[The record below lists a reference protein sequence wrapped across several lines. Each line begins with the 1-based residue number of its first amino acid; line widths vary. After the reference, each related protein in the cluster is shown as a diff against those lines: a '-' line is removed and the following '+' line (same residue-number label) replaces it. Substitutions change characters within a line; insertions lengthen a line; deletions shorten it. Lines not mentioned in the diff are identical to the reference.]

1 MKIAFIVYDGMTS
14 LDFIGVYDA
23 VTRLK
28 TMGFMPDLE
37 WEVCA
42 LHPEVTDGS
51 GLQIR
56 ATRCS
61 EALNGYDMVIL
72 PGGYSTRELVKDPAF
87 IRWIQTAAS
96 APFKISV
103 CTGSLLW
110 GAAGFLKGKRA
121 TTHPQAFEDLK
132 RYAEIV
138 LPDRIVDEG
147 DLITAGGVTASIDLG
162 LYLCEK
168 LAGSETAEKIRWQM
182 DYQGGQ
188 PSGASHPFPTSKH
201 AEPVNEGIS
210 QKRTAK
216 ISRKTKETSIDL
228 AINLDG
234 GGVAE
239 IDTGL
244 GFLDHMLAHLAVHGM
259 LDLQIK
265 ASGDL
270 QVDAHHTVED
280 IALAL
285 GKAFDQAL
293 GDRAGIVRMASATV
307 PMDEA
312 LAFVA
317 VDFSGRPYAVI
328 QADWHTPAIGVI
340 PTSLFDHFFESFA
353 SAARCNLHARLLSGK
368 DDHHQAEALFKALG
382 RALDMAKQID
392 PRRRGVIP
400 STKGILTV

>member
-1 MKIAFIVYDGMTS
+1 MTS

-37 WEVCA
+37 WDICA
-42 LHPEVTDGS
+42 LRPEVTDGS
-51 GLQIR
+51 GLRIR
-56 ATRCS
+56 ATRSS
-61 EALNGYDMVIL
+61 EPLNGYDMVIL
-72 PGGYSTRELVKDPAF
+72 PGGYSTRELVNDLAF
-87 IRWIQTAAS
+87 ITWIQTAVA
-96 APFKISV
+96 APWKISV

-147 DLITAGGVTASIDLG
+147 DLITAGGVTSSIDLG

-168 LAGSETAEKIRWQM
+168 LAGSETAEKIRRQM
-182 DYQGGQ
+182 DYKGGQ
-188 PSGASHPFPTSKH
+188 SSDASHPLSASNH
-201 AEPVNEGIS
+201 AESVNYGIPH
-210 QKRTAK
+210 KRTAK

-228 AINLDG
+228 TINLDG
-234 GGVAE
+234 RGAAE

-244 GFLDHMLAHLAVHGM
+244 GFLDHMLAHLAVHGL

-317 VDFSGRPYAVI
+317 VDFSGRPYAVV

-340 PTSLFDHFFESFA
+340 PTSLFGHFFESFA

-382 RALDMAKQID
+382 RALDKAKQID
-392 PRRRGVIP
+392 PRRGGVIP
-400 STKGILTV
+400 STKGTLIV

>member
-1 MKIAFIVYDGMTS
+1 MTS

-37 WEVCA
+37 WDVCA

-51 GLQIR
+51 GLQIK

-61 EALNGYDMVIL
+61 ESLSGYDMVIL
-72 PGGYSTRELVKDPAF
+72 PGGYSTRELVKNNAF
-87 IRWIQTAAS
+87 IAWLQTTAPAAL
-96 APFKISV
+96 KISV

-121 TTHPQAFEDLK
+121 TTHPNAFDELK
-132 RYAEIV
+132 NYTDRI

-147 DLITAGGVTASIDLG
+147 DLITAGGVTSSIDLG

-168 LAGSETAEKIRWQM
+168 LAGPETAEKIRRQM

-188 PSGASHPFPTSKH
+188 PYGGSRPLPASDR
-201 AEPVNEGIS
+201 AEPVNGSIPH
-210 QKRTAK
+210 KRTAK

-234 GGVAE
+234 RGAAE

-244 GFLDHMLAHLAVHGM
+244 GFLDHMLAHLAVHGL

-293 GDRAGIVRMASATV
+293 GDRAGIVRMASATT

-340 PTSLFDHFFESFA
+340 PTSLFDHFLQSFA

-382 RALDMAKQID
+382 RALDQAKQID
-392 PRRRGVIP
+392 PRRAGAIP
-400 STKGILTV
+400 STKGTLIV